1 MLADCGIKQEVA
13 ANAAVALPSGA
24 RGLDGLRTRTRLPL
38 RILTVVS
45 GLVLFIACLNV
56 AGLMLARGVSR
67 QRELAVRRALG
78 ASRGRIMRELL
89 LESAI
94 LSVTGGVT
102 GSGAR
107 PCGPRRFS
115 NRCWHPAWARAA

>member
-1 MLADCGIKQEVA
+1 M
-13 ANAAVALPSGA
+13 
-24 RGLDGLRTRTRLPL
+24 
-38 RILTVVS
+38 
-45 GLVLFIACLNV
+45 LFIACLNV

-94 LSVTGGVT
+94 LSVTGGADRV
-102 GSGAR
+102 
-107 PCGPRRFS
+107 
-115 NRCWHPAWARAA
+115 

>member
-1 MLADCGIKQEVA
+1 MLADGGIKPEIA

-24 RGLDGLRTRTRLPL
+24 RGLDGLRTSTRLPL
-38 RILTVVS
+38 RILAVVS
-45 GLVLFIACLNV
+45 GVVLFIACLNV

-94 LSVTGGVT
+94 LRAGGLT
-102 GSGAR
+102 D
-107 PCGPRRFS
+107 
-115 NRCWHPAWARAA
+115 